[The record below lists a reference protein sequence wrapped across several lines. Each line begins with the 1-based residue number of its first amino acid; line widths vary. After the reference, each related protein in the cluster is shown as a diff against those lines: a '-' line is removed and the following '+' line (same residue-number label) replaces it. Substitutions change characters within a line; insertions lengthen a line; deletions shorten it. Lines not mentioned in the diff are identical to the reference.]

1 MNQHASPPPEDPAK
15 PDDPATPA
23 PPAAPAAALT
33 PTDIGADRVAEGEAW
48 PLMRRLWTDHLRAH
62 RAKMALTMIA
72 IAGVAASTST
82 YPLLINWAFDA
93 FGEKSRW
100 AITTLPWLIF
110 LFAAARGACTY
121 GQVYFT
127 QRIVTRVEADLQR
140 RLYAHLVGAD
150 LAQIGMESPAAWTQ
164 RFTTDLMYIRL
175 AMTRVNN
182 VLLRDGLTILALF
195 GAMIYLDWV
204 LSLIAGVILPLALI
218 PISRIGRRLRRVA
231 RSTQEETGG
240 MASLTAETFGAARV
254 VKTYGLEDYLV
265 SRANT
270 VFERLRALQLRAALA
285 RGRMDPILETLGGA
299 AVMVILFVIGLRII
313 SGQSTIGE
321 FTGFFGA
328 LLIASQPMR
337 GLGNLNAIVQEG
349 LAALKRL
356 YAVLDEAP
364 HVTDRPGATEARF
377 GADAIVFDKVT
388 FAYGGAAPSLH
399 AVSFEAL
406 AGATTAIVGRS
417 GAGKSTVF
425 NLIPRL
431 YDPSSGVVRIGGQ
444 DIGGLTLASLRQ
456 RIAVVSQDV
465 ILFDDTVAGNIALG
479 RPGASA
485 DEIEAAA
492 KAAGAHGFIAR
503 HPLGYDAPVGV
514 RGGNFSGGERQRIAL
529 ARAFLKDAPILLLD
543 EATSALDAE
552 AEAAIR
558 AALAALSVGRTTLVI
573 AHRLSTVR
581 AAERIIVMDHGT
593 VAEVGTHA
601 ELVATGGLYAH
612 LHRIQLSGD

>member
-1 MNQHASPPPEDPAK
+1 MNTHQPPRKA
-15 PDDPATPA
+15 A
-23 PPAAPAAALT
+23 PTSAPKPAAAS
-33 PTDIGADRVAEGEAW
+33 PAASRHVDREEAW
-48 PLMRRLWTDHLRAH
+48 PLFRRLWDDHLHEHKTA
-62 RAKMALTMIA
+62 MVFTIVA
-72 IAGVAASTST
+72 IIGVAVSTST

-93 FGEKSRW
+93 FADKSRW

-110 LFAAARGACTY
+110 IFSAARGASTY
-121 GQVYFT
+121 AQVYFT
-127 QRIVTRVEADLQR
+127 QRIVTRVEADIQR
-140 RLYAHLVGAD
+140 RLYAHLIDAD
-150 LAQIGMESPAAWTQ
+150 LAQIDTESPAAWTQ
-164 RFTTDLMYIRL
+164 RFTTDLNYIRL
-175 AMTRVNN
+175 ALTRVNN
-182 VLLRDGLTILALF
+182 VLLRDGLTILFLF

-218 PISRIGRRLRRVA
+218 PIGRIGKRLRRV
-231 RSTQEETGG
+231 SQTTQEETGG

-254 VKTYGLEDYLV
+254 VKTYGLEGYLV
-265 SRANT
+265 GRANAA
-270 VFERLRALQLRAALA
+270 FERLRALQLRAALQ
-285 RGRMDPILETLGGA
+285 RGRMDPVLETLGGA
-299 AVMVILFVIGLRII
+299 AVMVILFVIGWRILTDR
-313 SGQSTIGE
+313 STIGE

-328 LLIASQPMR
+328 LLIAAQPMR
-337 GLGNLNAIVQEG
+337 GLGNLNAVVQEG
-349 LAALKRL
+349 LAALRRT

-364 HVTDRPGATEARF
+364 HVSDHPGARAARF
-377 GADAIVFDKVT
+377 GADAIRFEDVT

-399 AVSFEAL
+399 AVSFEAP

-431 YDPSSGVVRIGGQ
+431 YDPSGGRIL
-444 DIGGLTLASLRQ
+444 IGAENVADLTLASLRE
-456 RIAVVSQDV
+456 RIAVVSQEV
-465 ILFDDTVAGNIALG
+465 ILFDDTVAANIALG
-479 RPGASA
+479 RQGASLS
-485 DEIEAAA
+485 EIEAAA
-492 KAAGAHGFIAR
+492 KAAGAYDFIAR
-503 HPLGYDAPVGV
+503 LPAGFDAPVGV

-558 AALAALSVGRTTLVI
+558 TALASLSVGRTTLVI

-581 AAERIIVMDHGT
+581 AAERIVVMDAGR

-601 ELVATGGLYAH
+601 ELVARGGVYAH